1 MYSLV
6 FSSLLVVIDQAVI
19 EDPPVPLIPVALDN
33 LPPQHSAIF
42 LFGCQVMRLLGE
54 SPLFPPV
61 LLLLAKS
68 LPASPASAAAGAAA
82 GGLLAHCSGDFY
94 FDTANQIL
102 YLSEATLQHVG
113 QFIATILQS
122 MAYVASGESEI
133 KEERNCETHIQSLR
147 MTAPPPPPPPPGM
160 SSL

>member
-1 MYSLV
+1 
-6 FSSLLVVIDQAVI
+6 
-19 EDPPVPLIPVALDN
+19 
-33 LPPQHSAIF
+33 
-42 LFGCQVMRLLGE
+42 MRLLGE

-68 LPASPASAAAGAAA
+68 LPASPASASAAA

-133 KEERNCETHIQSLR
+133 RRRGIVKHTFSH
-147 MTAPPPPPPPPGM
+147 
-160 SSL
+160 